1 MSPSRPRSRVRG
13 PTLPPAT
20 RELLTGLVRYG
31 LVGLAN
37 AATYYVTYLLALPGA
52 GYLVAHVVGLGVA
65 MVVSFL
71 LNCRFTFRVRP
82 TWTRFLLYPAS
93 QTVNILA
100 TTVGVVLLVHGGVD
114 ERLAPLVAAA
124 IAMPVSFLAAR
135 YLITRAVRSP
145 VAAAVVGPDPET
157 AQAHGRQQQ
166 TRNQAQG
173 SRRDPVTLPL
183 PLPGAGPR

>member
-1 MSPSRPRSRVRG
+1 VTRTRSARD
-13 PTLPPAT
+13 
-20 RELLTGLVRYG
+20 LLAGLVRYG

-37 AATYYVTYLLALPGA
+37 AATYYGTYLLALPRA

-93 QTVNILA
+93 QVVNILA
-100 TTVGVVLLVHGGVD
+100 TTVGVVGLVHLGLD

-124 IAMPVSFLAAR
+124 LALPASFLAAR
-135 YLITRAVRSP
+135 FLITRALVTP
-145 VAAAVVGPDPET
+145 PDVGPPEP
-157 AQAHGRQQQ
+157 ARGGLSLVDAV
-166 TRNQAQG
+166 TR
-173 SRRDPVTLPL
+173 PIPL
-183 PLPGAGPR
+183 PDR